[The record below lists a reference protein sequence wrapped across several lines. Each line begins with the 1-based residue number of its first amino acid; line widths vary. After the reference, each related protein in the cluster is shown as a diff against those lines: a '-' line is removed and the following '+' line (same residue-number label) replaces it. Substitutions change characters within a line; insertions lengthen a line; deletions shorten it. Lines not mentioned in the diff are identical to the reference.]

1 MFKHFK
7 IPAVYQIVF
16 WISYFV
22 FNVVRWGSYFNNY
35 WYSLKS
41 NLVEFPLHILLT
53 YFTIY
58 YLIPKFIPEK
68 KYIQFFFYFLC
79 LLVIIY
85 FVRTE
90 LIYFLVSKDI
100 WPEAQGIQKPYT
112 LNHFVAVAIG
122 EVYVVALVSAIKLTV
137 DWVAEKKK
145 NAQLVELQNQTELKF
160 LKSQIQPHFFFNTLN
175 SLYALTL
182 TKSDLAPE
190 VVVKLSDMMQY
201 VIYEIKDQKVDL
213 IKEINHIQN
222 YIELEQLRHGNR
234 IKTDLKIEGDLSGIE
249 VPPLI
254 LLTFVENCFKHSAPN
269 SKKINIKINFVR
281 KENFIWL
288 TLSNPVD
295 ENETQIPIT
304 GIGLKNVRR
313 RLDLVY
319 GNRYELTTKNENEK
333 FIVSLKLPVR

>member
-1 MFKHFK
+1 M
-7 IPAVYQIVF
+7 
-16 WISYFV
+16 
-22 FNVVRWGSYFNNY
+22 
-35 WYSLKS
+35 
-41 NLVEFPLHILLT
+41 
-53 YFTIY
+53 
-58 YLIPKFIPEK
+58 
-68 KYIQFFFYFLC
+68 C
-79 LLVIIY
+79 LLVISY

-295 ENETQIPIT
+295 ENEIQIPIT

-319 GNRYELTTKNENEK
+319 GNRYELTTKKENEK

>member
-7 IPAVYQIVF
+7 IPALYHVVF

-22 FNVVRWGSYFNNY
+22 FNVVRWGAYFNDY
-35 WYSLKS
+35 WYSFKS

-68 KYIQFFFYFLC
+68 KYIQFFIYFLF
-79 LLVIIY
+79 LLVVIY

-90 LIYFLVSKDI
+90 LNYFLVSKDI
-100 WPEAQGIQKPYT
+100 WPEAEGIQKPYT
-112 LNHFVAVAIG
+112 FNHFVAVAIG

-234 IKTDLKIEGDLSGIE
+234 IKTDLEIEGDLSGIE
-249 VPPLI
+249 IPPLI

-281 KENFIWL
+281 NEDFIWF
-288 TLSNPVD
+288 TLSNPVKD
-295 ENETQIPIT
+295 NENQIPIT
-304 GIGLKNVRR
+304 GIGLQNIRR

-319 GNRYELTTKNENEK
+319 GNQYELTTKKENEK
-333 FIVSLKLPVR
+333 FIVSLKLPIR